1 VNRFYKLFLVFTVF
15 FTLTFIVR
23 KNANAQKEN
32 SNSDTTSLRTHSP
45 KKATY
50 LALLPGAGQ
59 IYNKKY
65 WKLPIVYAGFG
76 LSGYFAFANR
86 NEFLTYNEAYT
97 CSVLEGEDCTNELA
111 DKYTSDELKSI
122 KEYYQRN
129 MELSFIVMAGWYILQ
144 ILDAS
149 VDAHLY
155 YWEVDEDLSVDIQP
169 IIQPIIPGFQQPGQE
184 IPYNG
189 IKVRFKF

>member
-1 VNRFYKLFLVFTVF
+1 MQHPIQILERYWNFTNF
-15 FTLTFIVR
+15 KPLQEDII
-23 KNANAQKEN
+23 N
-32 SNSDTTSLRTHSP
+32 
-45 KKATY
+45 
-50 LALLPGAGQ
+50 
-59 IYNKKY
+59 
-65 WKLPIVYAGFG
+65 
-76 LSGYFAFANR
+76 
-86 NEFLTYNEAYT
+86 
-97 CSVLEGEDCTNELA
+97 SVLEGEDCTNELA

-122 KEYYQRN
+122 KDYYQRN
-129 MELSFIVMAGWYILQ
+129 MELSFIVMAAWYILQ

-169 IIQPIIPGFQQPGQE
+169 IIQPIIPGLQQPGQE